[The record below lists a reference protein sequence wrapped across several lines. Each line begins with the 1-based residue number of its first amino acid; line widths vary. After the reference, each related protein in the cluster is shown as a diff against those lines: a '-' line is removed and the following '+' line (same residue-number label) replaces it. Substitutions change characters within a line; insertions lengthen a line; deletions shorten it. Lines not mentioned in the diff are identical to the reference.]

1 MKTTLVAALLLG
13 LGSTG
18 ALSGQTDQTESV
30 LDRIVPE
37 QPSGG
42 PFALTPPLP
51 TWSDGAV
58 LSVGRTAGIVVGFE
72 AAPEVKEVGAIATA
86 AIAASVKAHGRISL
100 AGKTVREALDTI
112 VAIDPR
118 YRWIDVHGVPV
129 VRPWASWTDPEH
141 PLNQV
146 VAPIVWPEIDLA
158 TALSKVSALVSG
170 TDLSG
175 PVPGS
180 GRGPV
185 FAVETGPIAV
195 MELLNA
201 IGLAHGGGVGWSMR
215 HSCSTADPRAIYIE
229 VLAYDGHQ
237 PHGLGSCRSPRSNDA
252 KPHR

>member
-1 MKTTLVAALLLG
+1 MKLALIALLVG
-13 LGSTG
+13 LGSIG
-18 ALSGQTDQTESV
+18 ALSGQSHQAESV

-37 QPSGG
+37 QSNGG
-42 PFALTPPLP
+42 PYALTPPLP
-51 TWSDGAV
+51 NWSDGAA
-58 LSVGRTAGIVVGFE
+58 LSAGRAAGIVVGFE
-72 AAPEVKEVGAIATA
+72 AAPEMKEVGAIANAELA
-86 AIAASVKAHGRISL
+86 AELKTHPRVSL

-118 YRWIDVHGVPV
+118 YRWIDVHGVAV
-129 VRPWASWTDPEH
+129 GRPWASWTDPRH

-170 TDLSG
+170 TDISG

-185 FAVETGPIAV
+185 FAVQTGPIAV

-201 IGLAHGGGVGWSMR
+201 IGVAHGGWVGWHMR
-215 HSCSTADPRAIYIE
+215 HRCSTVDPRAICIALQASDRQQ
-229 VLAYDGHQ
+229 VW
-237 PHGLGSCRSPRSNDA
+237 GLGSCRARARDATSP
-252 KPHR
+252 P